1 MKFLCRLDFE
11 PSKTLVPVVG
21 GYTPQTKYHWKDAFI
36 VTFPR
41 QHIEDVH
48 QGDVVVMQFTKDVR
62 RHYSIPQNGGTS
74 FNRATGEIID
84 HSEAWG
90 KRQVVRIYKCDPLR
104 PGTDPDS
111 LYRLILARHRH
122 RRTGLGGVTCGEI
135 EGEIIFSVEGSSR
148 SATGNHGEVF
158 YLAVAKGPVTV
169 KVMRAANLTGN
180 VSLQE
185 EVI

>member
-1 MKFLCRLDFE
+1 VKLDHTQ
-11 PSKTLVPVVG
+11 P
-21 GYTPQTKYHWKDAFI
+21 W
-36 VTFPR
+36 
-41 QHIEDVH
+41 
-48 QGDVVVMQFTKDVR
+48 
-62 RHYSIPQNGGTS
+62 
-74 FNRATGEIID
+74 GE
-84 HSEAWG
+84 
-90 KRQVVRIYKCDPLR
+90 RQVVRIYKCDPVR

-169 KVMRAANLTGN
+169 KVMRAANLKGN